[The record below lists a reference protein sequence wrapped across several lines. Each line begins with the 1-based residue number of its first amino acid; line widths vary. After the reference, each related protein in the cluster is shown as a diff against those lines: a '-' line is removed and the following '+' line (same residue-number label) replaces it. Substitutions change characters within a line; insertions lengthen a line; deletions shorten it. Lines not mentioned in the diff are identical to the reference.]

1 VNGKLR
7 CIGGQQHLKSK
18 FEDGIE
24 IELQTSGDPK
34 CLIKEDQS
42 GSVKFEQNSNAFKL
56 IEIYQNTMKI
66 RTQDMKLAE
75 IFEFL
80 ERLKLQGLLTSYI
93 VNQTTLE
100 QIFLRLTKDQKSA
113 DEN

>member
-1 VNGKLR
+1 MSRSKRLAIIVNGKLR

-34 CLIKEDQS
+34 CLINEDQS
-42 GSVKFEQNSNAFKL
+42 GSVRFEQNSNVFKL

-80 ERLKLQGLLTSYI
+80 ERLKLQVLVL
-93 VNQTTLE
+93 
-100 QIFLRLTKDQKSA
+100 IFH
-113 DEN
+113 